1 MELNQC
7 INYLLTTSQH
17 RVFQEV
23 SKRLENYDVTPVQ
36 YGVLHCL
43 WKGDKTTPKEIASEL
58 KLENSTIS
66 GILDRMEK
74 KNLLKRQVSTEDR
87 RYIEVVLTEKGAS
100 LEKPVLDTIDQAN
113 LDILASIPEEEQQI
127 LKKNLQLLAGLEEN

>member
-87 RYIEVVLTEKGAS
+87 RYIEVVLAEKGAS
-100 LEKPVLDTIDQAN
+100 VEKPVLDTIDQAK

-127 LKKNLQLLAGLEEN
+127 LKKTLRLLAGLEEN

>member
-17 RVFQEV
+17 RVFQEMCQ
-23 SKRLENYDVTPVQ
+23 RLKPFDITPVQ
-36 YGVLHCL
+36 YGVLYCL
-43 WKGDKTTPKEIASEL
+43 WKNDKMTPKGIAAEL

-74 KNLLKRQVSTEDR
+74 KELLHRQINTEDR
-87 RYIEVVLTEKGAS
+87 RYIVVVATEKACR
-100 LEKPVLDTIDQAN
+100 LKEPVLRIIEEVN
-113 LDILASIPEEEQQI
+113 IDILSAIPENEQQT
-127 LKKNLQLLAGLEEN
+127 LKKNLQILAQL

>member
-113 LDILASIPEEEQQI
+113 LDILGLSQEEDQQI
-127 LKKNLQLLAGLEEN
+127 LKKNLRLLAGLEEN

>member
-36 YGVLHCL
+36 YGVLYCL

-74 KNLLKRQVSTEDR
+74 KNLLKR
-87 RYIEVVLTEKGAS
+87 L
-100 LEKPVLDTIDQAN
+100 
-113 LDILASIPEEEQQI
+113 
-127 LKKNLQLLAGLEEN
+127 LLAKEMMVQRCFLRFCNMPWM

>member
-1 MELNQC
+1 M
-7 INYLLTTSQH
+7 
-17 RVFQEV
+17 
-23 SKRLENYDVTPVQ
+23 Q

-127 LKKNLQLLAGLEEN
+127 LKKNLRLLAGLEEN